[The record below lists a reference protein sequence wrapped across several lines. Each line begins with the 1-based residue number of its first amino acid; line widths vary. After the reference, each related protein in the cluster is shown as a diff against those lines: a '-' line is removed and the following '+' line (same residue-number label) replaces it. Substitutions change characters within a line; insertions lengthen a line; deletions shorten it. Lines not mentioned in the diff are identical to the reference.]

1 METTQLKGKEYRIFP
16 LFEALFIGFSVFFAI
31 FFTTYFIYHHA
42 LNAQKGE
49 IKEGLLRT
57 AQVVA
62 TFIDGDQHKLFTD
75 ANQEQTDSYK
85 TSIRPFEAALKADRS
100 IKYLYTAIIKD
111 NKVYFILDPTPEG
124 DADGDGVDDKAHIMD
139 EYTEASS
146 EIIQALKHQKV
157 VVSEEPYSDRWG
169 SFVSGYIPFYD
180 SKGDFSGVLG
190 IDIEAKN
197 YFERLAPIKRATTRT
212 MVAGFFI
219 AFLIG
224 SVVWFTRNFG
234 LVVNEKRLAAYE
246 KFMSDQN
253 EKAE

>member
-1 METTQLKGKEYRIFP
+1 
-16 LFEALFIGFSVFFAI
+16 
-31 FFTTYFIYHHA
+31 
-42 LNAQKGE
+42 
-49 IKEGLLRT
+49 
-57 AQVVA
+57 
-62 TFIDGDQHKLFTD
+62 
-75 ANQEQTDSYK
+75 
-85 TSIRPFEAALKADRS
+85 
-100 IKYLYTAIIKD
+100 
-111 NKVYFILDPTPEG
+111 
-124 DADGDGVDDKAHIMD
+124 MD

-219 AFLIG
+219 AFLIS

-246 KFMSDQN
+246 KFMADQN
-253 EKAE
+253 KKAE